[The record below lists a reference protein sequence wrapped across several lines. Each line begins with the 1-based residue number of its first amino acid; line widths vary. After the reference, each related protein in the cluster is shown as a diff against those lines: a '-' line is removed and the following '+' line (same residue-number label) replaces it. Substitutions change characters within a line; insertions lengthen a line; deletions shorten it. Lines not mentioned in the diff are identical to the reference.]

1 MKELDQL
8 MRNVHFSKR
17 YQGYRYLR
25 RCIMLAAEDE
35 ERLTMLV
42 KGIYWQVAEEY
53 HQPPC
58 VVERNIRTMRDR
70 AWAKGGKEALEQLT
84 GMSYPWAPSV
94 GELIEI
100 FLEQVKADEE

>member
-8 MRNVHFSKR
+8 MGNVHFSKR

-25 RCIMLAAEDE
+25 RCIRLAAEDE

-42 KGIYWQVAEEY
+42 KGIYWQGAEEY

>member
-70 AWAKGGKEALEQLT
+70 AGR
-84 GMSYPWAPSV
+84 
-94 GELIEI
+94 
-100 FLEQVKADEE
+100 KAEKRHWNN